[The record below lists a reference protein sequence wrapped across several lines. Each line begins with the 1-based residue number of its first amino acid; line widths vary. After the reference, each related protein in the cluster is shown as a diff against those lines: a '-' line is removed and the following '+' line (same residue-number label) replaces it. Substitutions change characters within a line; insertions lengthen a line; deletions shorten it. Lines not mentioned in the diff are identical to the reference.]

1 MLSDI
6 NIHFVTFTG
15 AGFQQKWQLVRLPHQ
30 NKLLVSMLSLIKLFS
45 QSTTCRRFTVAK
57 RHCDPVINHYASSG
71 HPNHFSLAER
81 MLNCS
86 PDLNFRVFIEITIE
100 RVIAKVSIENARW
113 CRCRHCPMC
122 QLAKSRKQRAHLF
135 KSFAVA
141 DLSIEKYVFLT
152 LTVNNVPL
160 NELRATLNKMSK
172 AWHNL
177 FKRSTF
183 PAVGFLR
190 SMEVTMQRQ
199 RMPWDTKK
207 NSGPPVRSKDG
218 QLMCH
223 PHFHI
228 EEDYFQKG
236 FKKTEWFA
244 AQWASALKVDYNPIV
259 HIKKIRAASDG
270 DFSKALMETCKY
282 TVKPADFYD
291 DVIPKMSNP
300 KHQLLANKVFSEAKP
315 HSAEWLYGITEQLD
329 GLRSYAT
336 GGSIKQICNVAKLN
350 QIDDTCDSDDEQ
362 SQLGRLIRGV
372 WNDKRKRFDC
382 VEVKEDYEDENEVTD

>member
-1 MLSDI
+1 MAALDGPPDSKYI
-6 NIHFVTFTG
+6 
-15 AGFQQKWQLVRLPHQ
+15 LVLT
-30 NKLLVSMLSLIKLFS
+30 LTLIELFS
-45 QSTTCRRFTVAK
+45 SSTNARRFTVAK

-71 HPNHFSLAER
+71 HPNLFSLAER

-86 PDLNFRVFIEITIE
+86 PDLNFRVFVEILPTS
-100 RVIAKVSIENARW
+100 VISKVSIENARW

-135 KSFAVA
+135 KSFAAA
-141 DLSIEKYVFLT
+141 DLSIQKYVFLT

-160 NELRATLNKMSK
+160 NELRATLSKMSE
-172 AWHNL
+172 AWHKL
-177 FKRSTF
+177 FRRRTF

-218 QLMCH
+218 QLMAH

-228 EEDYFQKG
+228 LMEMEEDYFEKG
-236 FKKTEWFA
+236 FKKTEWFS
-244 AQWASALKVDYNPIV
+244 AQWASALKVDYTPIV
-259 HIKKIRAASDG
+259 HIRKIRAASDG

-282 TVKPADFYD
+282 TVKPGDFVD
-291 DVIPKMSNP
+291 DVKEPKISNL
-300 KHQLLANKVFSEAKP
+300 KHQALAKKVFSEAKP
-315 HSAEWLYGITEQLD
+315 HGAEWLYGITEQLD
-329 GLRSYAT
+329 GLHSYAT
-336 GGSIKQICNVAKLN
+336 GGTIKKICDVAKLN

-372 WNDKRKRFDC
+372 WDDKRKTFDC
-382 VEVKEDYEDENEVTD
+382 VEVKEDCKDEDEYDVIDWSM

>member
-1 MLSDI
+1 
-6 NIHFVTFTG
+6 
-15 AGFQQKWQLVRLPHQ
+15 
-30 NKLLVSMLSLIKLFS
+30 MLSLIQLFE
-45 QSTTCRRFTVAK
+45 QSTTCRRFSVAK
-57 RHCDPVINHYASSG
+57 RRCDPVINHYASSG

-86 PDLNFRVFIEITIE
+86 PDLNFRVFTDITLE
-100 RVIAKVSIENARW
+100 GVIVKVSIENARW
-113 CRCRHCPMC
+113 CKCRHCPMC

-160 NELRATLNKMSK
+160 NELRATLNEMSK
-172 AWHNL
+172 AWNKL
-177 FKRSTF
+177 YQRRTF

-207 NSGPPVRSKDG
+207 NSGPPVRSEDG
-218 QLMCH
+218 ELMAH

-228 EEDYFQKG
+228 LMEMEEDYFEKG

-244 AQWASALKVDYNPIV
+244 AQWASALKVDYTPIT
-259 HIKKIRAASDG
+259 HIRKVRAGSDG

-282 TVKPADFYD
+282 TVKPGDFVD
-291 DVIPKMSNP
+291 DVKEPKMSNP
-300 KHQLLANKVFSEAKP
+300 KHQALAKKAFSEAKP
-315 HSAEWLYGITEQLD
+315 HGAEWLYGITEQLD
-329 GLRSYAT
+329 GLHSYAT
-336 GGSIKQICNVAKLN
+336 GGTIKQICNVEKLN

-372 WNDKRKRFDC
+372 WNDKYKKFKC
-382 VEVKEDYEDENEVTD
+382 VELKETCKDEDEYEYDIMDLSI